1 MSVDC
6 ARLTQ
11 VKQRLGVLPL
21 ATATYSELHAA
32 ALHAAV
38 IAGRNTTGA
47 LAMVVRIGNP
57 SWFANTS
64 YEDRSF
70 AKTGSG
76 TADSSSRTEHET
88 ESSRKCRVAP

>member
-6 ARLTQ
+6 VRWIQ

-21 ATATYSELHAA
+21 ATVTYSELHAA

-47 LAMVVRIGNP
+47 LAMVVRIKTLGLRE
-57 SWFANTS
+57 FLMKT
-64 YEDRSF
+64 DRLPRQALELLF
-70 AKTGSG
+70 QN
-76 TADSSSRTEHET
+76 RT
-88 ESSRKCRVAP
+88 